1 MSKPST
7 IDERQAPSGVPAAKF
22 ALWALGFRPFY
33 LLASI
38 FAALSIPLWIAQYA
52 GYLPAA
58 LAHSPAWHGHEM
70 LFGYT
75 LAVIVGFLFTASRNW
90 TGQPTPSGAALLAFA
105 LLWVA
110 GRVLMLTPYAMAAAI
125 ANAALPVA
133 AAIALAIPLW
143 KSRNQRNYFFVPL
156 LMLLGAAV
164 LAMHLSWLG
173 VLAWPERA
181 SLLVGLDMVL
191 FIIAVMGGRVIPMFT
206 NNGIPGTLATRHP
219 LIEKLALGSV
229 LLLLVADVLPAPA
242 ALITI
247 IALTAAL
254 AHAARLYLWQPWRT
268 LRTPLVWVLHAAYAW
283 IVVYLVLRASAA
295 LGLVAEAL
303 ALHAL
308 TIGAIG
314 GMTLGMM
321 TRTARGH
328 TGRPLVADRYE
339 IAAFVLVLCAAL
351 IRVFGGMIFPDAHL
365 GTLIGS
371 GICWSL
377 AFTLYAIRYWPVL
390 SRARLDGKP
399 G

>member
-351 IRVFGGMIFPDAHL
+351 IRVFGGMIFPDAYL